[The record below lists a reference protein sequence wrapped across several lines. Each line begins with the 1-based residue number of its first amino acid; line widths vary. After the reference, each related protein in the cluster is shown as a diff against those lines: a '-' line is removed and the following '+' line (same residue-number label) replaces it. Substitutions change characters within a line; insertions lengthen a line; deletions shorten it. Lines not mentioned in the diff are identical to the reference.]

1 MEIMNWDE
9 IWKICL
15 GVLTSIGGIS
25 GLIIVV
31 IKFSV
36 NMIAKKLEEKYTLKL
51 DKELEKYKTLL
62 ENKNYKSKVKFD
74 IEVEIY
80 RKLLHDFSCAT
91 RDVYL
96 LFPII
101 DSEPVDLEELK
112 RIDREKYNKALYS
125 VVSAQN
131 TLYENIPFIQE
142 NVILLYKDILKKCN
156 SQLFSFER
164 RWNVSF
170 RGTYDEKR
178 TVDSDVYDNN
188 FVINDKME
196 EASNL
201 IRTYLAS
208 WDDIE

>member
-80 RKLLHDFSCAT
+80 RKLLHDFSYAA

-101 DSEPVDLEELK
+101 ASEPVDLEELK
-112 RIDREKYNKALYS
+112 RLDKEKYNKALSS

-131 TLYENIPFIQE
+131 TLFENIPFIQE
-142 NVILLYKDILKKCN
+142 DIIILYKDILRLCN
-156 SQLFSFER
+156 LQLFLFER

-170 RGTYDEKR
+170 GGRYEEKR
-178 TVDSDVYDNN
+178 IVDDKVYEKSAN
-188 FVINDKME
+188 INTKIE

-201 IRTYLAS
+201 IRTYLSS